1 MNIAISQLQA
11 ITQKSIVAVHVVIL
25 LWLEKKHPV
34 GLMGNHLKEI
44 EQGMVQNYVIGEN
57 KYLKG
62 IITLANIVE
71 IKDKYK
77 HIILLNG
84 QKMKAKGL
92 MLIMGLR
99 CVLIV
104 MGKYTGEIL
113 GIEQKRNANVANKL
127 KEKVN
132 IADLVHQ
139 KNNGKD
145 KRTYKYCDVIVRR
158 MLNLDDNLTIKR
170 NGQIINKNLFNND

>member
-1 MNIAISQLQA
+1 MSQLQV

-25 LWLEKKHPV
+25 QWLEKKHPL

-44 EQGMVQNYVIGEN
+44 EQGMVRNYVTGEN

-62 IITLANIVE
+62 MITLANIVE
-71 IKDKYK
+71 IKNKYK

-92 MLIMGLR
+92 MLIMSLR
-99 CVLIV
+99 CVLNV
-104 MGKYTGEIL
+104 MEKYTEEIL
-113 GIEQKRNANVANKL
+113 SIEQKRNANVVNKL

-132 IADLVHQ
+132 IAGLVHQ

-145 KRTYKYCDVIVRR
+145 KRTYKYCDVIIDR
-158 MLNLDDNLTIKR
+158 MLKLDPDLIITK
-170 NGQIINKNLFNND
+170 NGEDVTSEWIGEPEDE